1 MPTVK
6 SVIVPEVST
15 SLTTAYTNSTGS
27 GATLKAVNATG
38 VADPTV
44 WGTTASAASEFTF
57 FGTSTPTF
65 VGPDGQTAGNTAPFP
80 IQLSADRV
88 LLLWTPANI
97 HCGGQQDYL
106 GGTVLH
112 SQIVEWTGTIYR
124 AGPIVNIPLPAAFF
138 NSQTIGLWTRPNGA
152 TAQVNQMLARAVALT
167 ATKVALVLRNDTN
180 FHLLRL
186 NISGNS
192 VDQANIVNFAL
203 TGATAFNS
211 TTAFAFDVSPVLD
224 NTNKVVVM
232 GSNGTNWSMQSYNI
246 PDSGALTVDSTLF
259 STGLAHTT
267 GSAAFAPLTATVNAA
282 NTTTYVVAANT
293 STTVTLSIQHVAF
306 NSSTSIFSTV
316 GTPVTITN
324 TATTGIA
331 VRTLSSDATANAV
344 VAYINTGANSQ
355 MAFAR
360 QTSLTQ
366 STNTITTTTLSAAAT
381 RALKVSF
388 NWGTS
393 RAVFLAETNGLVVYD
408 STGTG
413 TALISSSDTNSTTQ
427 CQTYW
432 YPFNSRPLYT
442 VSDTNSTTVGRVP
455 QFITRANI
463 ANATSVGTA
472 QLIGNYLPYGF
483 PYQGHHSWNEKAQCW
498 MIGQGGRIYA
508 ISTTGAV
515 LNEVSLY
522 NLGPTIATSSV
533 FASIKALE
541 CTPSGRIY
549 CLTDSQGTLV
559 GSWYGIQWSSATA
572 SLCFGFGLMAVTSS
586 QTLSSA
592 NLLSPPFL
600 FTSQAKVVIDLE
612 SYTDYSGI
620 ERALG
625 LYIETTTNANVY
637 AVRFDGGQWLNGGN
651 TSVTTTSSSSFHVG
665 TRPNLRLVQ
674 DSPADA
680 ANQTGLWRLIGLT
693 ALNSSANMAT
703 QAIST
708 TAVSDSGIT
717 NVAVGTVI
725 NNSTAAVYPTVKA
738 ESYNTMFFAYYD
750 PLALVGR
757 YYFCIAGRL
766 TTGLYGLPIAG
777 PNTTQF
783 VNVITTKYGFAASPC
798 NTSTSAL
805 AQSIYLFDSVTA
817 PAGPRAILTATS
829 GNGWTTL
836 IRDGQAQLDVF
847 ANGINNQYSVSGP
860 DTALLHVSIS
870 SGAADFFVTPVI
882 GQPVS
887 TSTSAAYRNTDV
899 YFVPNGYSVKLKTN
913 LPVSL
918 SALLSVVEDV

>member
-15 SLTTAYTNSTGS
+15 SLTTAYTNSTSS
-27 GATLKAVNATG
+27 GATLKAVNAIG
-38 VADPTV
+38 VADPTI
-44 WGTTASAASEFTF
+44 WGTTASAASEWTF
-57 FGTSTPTF
+57 FGTSNPTF

-80 IQLSADRV
+80 IQLSADRM

-97 HCGGQQDYL
+97 HCGGTRDYL
-106 GGTVLH
+106 SGTVLH
-112 SQIVEWTGTIYR
+112 SQIVEWTGTVYR
-124 AGPIVNIPLPAAFF
+124 AGPIVNVLLPAAYF
-138 NSQTIGLWTRPNGA
+138 NSQTIGLWTRPDGA
-152 TAQVNQMLARAVALT
+152 SAQIGQMLARAVAIT
-167 ATKVALVLRNDTN
+167 STKVALVLRDSTN

-192 VDQANIVNFAL
+192 VDQANVVNFAL
-203 TGATAFNS
+203 SGATAFNS

-267 GSAAFAPLTATVNAA
+267 GGAAFAPLTATVNAA

-293 STTVTLSIQHVAF
+293 VTTATLSIQHVAF

-344 VAYINTGANSQ
+344 VAFINTGVTSAMS
-355 MAFAR
+355 FAR

-366 STNTITTTTLSAAAT
+366 ATNTVTTTTLNSSAT

-388 NWGTS
+388 NWGSS

-413 TALISSSDTNSTTQ
+413 TALITSADTNSTTQ

-442 VSDTNSTTVGRVP
+442 VSDTTPTTVGRVP
-455 QFITRANI
+455 QFISRINI
-463 ANATSVGTA
+463 GSATSVGTA
-472 QLIGNYLPYGF
+472 QLVGNYLPYGF
-483 PYQGHHSWNEKAQCW
+483 PYQGHHSWSEKAQCW

-508 ISTTGAV
+508 VSTAGAV

-522 NLGPTIATSSV
+522 NLSPTLGVNSV
-533 FASIKALE
+533 YVSIKALE

-549 CLTDSQGTLV
+549 CLTDSQGAQVT
-559 GSWYGIQWSSATA
+559 SWYGNQWASTTA
-572 SLCFGFGLMAVTSS
+572 SLCYGFGLMAVTSS
-586 QTLSSA
+586 QTLPSA
-592 NLLSPPFL
+592 NL
-600 FTSQAKVVIDLE
+600 TSTPTNFSAQFKVVIDLE

-625 LYIETTTNANVY
+625 LYIETTSNANVR
-637 AVRFDGGQWLNGGN
+637 AIRFDGGQWLDVAN
-651 TSVTTTSSSSFHVG
+651 TAIPTTTLTSFHVG
-665 TRPNLRLVQ
+665 SRPNFRLVQ
-674 DSPADA
+674 DSPADP
-680 ANQTGLWRLIGLT
+680 ANQTGLWRVIG
-693 ALNSSANMAT
+693 AVGLNSAANMAF

-708 TAVSDSGIT
+708 TAVSDPNIA
-717 NVAVGTVI
+717 NVAVATNI
-725 NNSTAAVYPTVKA
+725 NATTAAVYPTVKA
-738 ESYNTMFFAYYD
+738 ESYNTMFLTNYD
-750 PLALVGR
+750 PLALVSR
-757 YYFCIAGRL
+757 YYFCVGGRL
-766 TTGLYGLPIAG
+766 ITGLYGVPIAG
-777 PNTTQF
+777 ANTAQF
-783 VNVITTKYGFAASPC
+783 VNAITTKYGFAASPC
-798 NTSTSAL
+798 NTGTSAI

-817 PAGPRAILTATS
+817 QAGPRATLTATS

-836 IRDGQAQLDVF
+836 VRNGQAQLDVF
-847 ANGINNQYSVSGP
+847 ANGVNNRYSVSGP

-870 SGAADFFVTPVI
+870 GGGSDFFVTSVL
-882 GQPVS
+882 GQPVN
-887 TSTSAAYRNTDV
+887 TSTSSAYRNTDV
-899 YFVPNGYSVKLKTN
+899 YFVPVGYSVKLKST

-918 SALLSVVEDV
+918 SAMLSVVEDV